1 MVDFKVTPEI
11 ISAISEKFCVP
22 ETNVENL
29 HSIWGSISGDMK
41 CQYLAHLIR
50 TLEERLRKLDG
61 NEMFSI
67 ICTPVANDSPN
78 LGLASSQY
86 YKGRLFVI
94 YYHPNTDEKQLR
106 VMLAHELGHL
116 FLVEFCNSRLGKDYD
131 ENTPIEPASTIL
143 GIFAILDKNDFY
155 HNKTTLFNHKKK
167 EDVLEDFYLLHNRK
181 QGKLN
186 ISG

>member
-11 ISAISEKFCVP
+11 ISVISEKFGMP
-22 ETNVENL
+22 ETHVETL
-29 HSIWGSISGDMK
+29 HGLWVSISGTMK

-50 TLEERLRKLDG
+50 TLEEELRKLPG

-94 YYHPNTDEKQLR
+94 YYHPNTEEKQLR

-116 FLVEFCNSRLGKDYD
+116 FLVEFFNSKLGKDYD
-131 ENTPIEPASTIL
+131 ENTPIEPASTVL

-155 HNKTTLFNHKKK
+155 HNKTTPFNHKKK
-167 EDVLEDFYLLHNRK
+167 EDVLDDFCLLHNK
-181 QGKLN
+181 KLGRMN
-186 ISG
+186 VS

>member
-67 ICTPVANDSPN
+67 ICTPVAND
-78 LGLASSQY
+78 
-86 YKGRLFVI
+86 
-94 YYHPNTDEKQLR
+94 
-106 VMLAHELGHL
+106 
-116 FLVEFCNSRLGKDYD
+116 
-131 ENTPIEPASTIL
+131 
-143 GIFAILDKNDFY
+143 
-155 HNKTTLFNHKKK
+155 
-167 EDVLEDFYLLHNRK
+167 
-181 QGKLN
+181 
-186 ISG
+186 